1 MLNVFGLKISSSE
14 GIREG
19 LDLKNSKWCEKVGI
33 KDLLRMAFP
42 SLDANQI
49 KKVLLSFIDTG
60 KFDIPPA
67 PPKAIYENYCAEF
80 GCSFPFDVNGQV
92 LSVKKSVSP
101 QQQKQQL
108 QVETM
113 NTQQNE
119 EYSQIKNALLNEIAI
134 IQDTKNYTNDNGEID
149 TQKADMLFKRAEA
162 VNNLAGSLNDMRK
175 TEIESKRVQLDA
187 VKTALSNGYEV
198 KVNGNLLGVEIGY
211 NR

>member
-19 LDLKNSKWCEKVGI
+19 LDLKGSKWCEKVGI

-42 SLDANQI
+42 DFDAKQI

-60 KFDIPPA
+60 KFSKPPM

-92 LSVKKSVSP
+92 LSEQKPVA

-162 VNNLAGSLNDMRK
+162 VNNIASSLNDMRK
-175 TEIESKRVQLDA
+175 TEIESKRVQLEA